1 MGSSLSDLM
10 LACGVL
16 NCPAWFSEVPLPHWP
31 MPHQVDMM
39 KKYPRFTRFGDFG
52 EPGIGKTY
60 PAMTHAVFMASI
72 GNRVV
77 FTTLPS
83 LIPQLIAEFEVFFP
97 GINNKLKIDHLDCS
111 PAQKRKKE
119 DDWEANGWPDIL
131 VMSYDIYRAYND
143 KHPTKN
149 IGPNRWRLRNINAL
163 GTKDEFASPYFLEDG
178 EPRFPKAQ
186 AYTPDGRQINMK
198 RGTAKNDKQMLL
210 RHREYNVLFFDEGDA
225 LCGLESIL
233 SESVAEMSYR
243 LKDDV
248 AIYILTG
255 TPIPTKLHNAYG
267 LIRLINPDAYM
278 NKAAFIRQHCEMKEF
293 RMPLPGG
300 RTKTVKEICG
310 YFNTDGIYEALW
322 KNASRVQKR
331 DVIDIPDPIIS
342 EHRVRLSGAHLKLY
356 RNIINNRFAELGDT
370 VLMPD
375 NVSALRHMALQ
386 IISCP
391 GKFDPAMAETNEL
404 AKATKELVGV
414 LNPTA
419 KRKLI
424 IFAYYREAIEG
435 LAAAYAERNV
445 AVIYGGSTDRQGQ
458 LDKFQK
464 DDSCDTIIIQ
474 WVSGGAG
481 LNLQVASYI
490 IFYEC
495 PTSPKAAKQAIARAD
510 RKGQMNIVNVYFM
523 RVMGTLSDKNFKALL
538 ENEESN
544 NRAIKDKHD
553 LLFELLA

>member
-1 MGSSLSDLM
+1 MASSLNDLM
-10 LACGVL
+10 LACGVT
-16 NCPAWFSEVPLPHWP
+16 NAPAWFAEVGLPHWP
-31 MPHQVDMM
+31 MPHQLDMM
-39 KKYPRFTRFGDFG
+39 MKYPRFDRYGDFG

-60 PAMTHAVFMASI
+60 PAMTHAVFMAAI

-97 GINNKLKIDHLDCS
+97 GINRRLKIDHLDCS
-111 PAQKRKKE
+111 PAHKKKKE
-119 DDWEANGWPDIL
+119 ADWEANGWPDIL
-131 VMSYDIYRAYND
+131 VMSYDIYRKYND
-143 KHPTKN
+143 KHPYKN
-149 IGPNRWRLRNINAL
+149 VGPNLWRLKDVNAA
-163 GTKDEFASPYFLEDG
+163 GTKAEFAHMFFNDEG
-178 EPRFPKAQ
+178 EPKYPKAQ
-186 AYTPDGRQINMK
+186 AYTPAGQLINMK
-198 RGTAKNDKQMLL
+198 RGTIKNDKQMMLC
-210 RHREYNVLFFDEGDA
+210 HRDYNVLFFDEGDA

-233 SESVAEMSYR
+233 SESVAEMSMR

-248 AIYILTG
+248 AIYIMTG
-255 TPIPTKLHNAYG
+255 TPVPTKLHNAYG

-278 NKAAFIRQHCEMKEF
+278 NKAAFIRQHCELKEF
-293 RMPLPGG
+293 RLPLPGG
-300 RTKTVKEICG
+300 RSKTVKEICG
-310 YFNTDGIYEALW
+310 YFATDGIYEALF

-331 DVIDIPDPIIS
+331 DVINIPDPIIS
-342 EHRVRLSGAHLKLY
+342 EHRVKLSGAHLKLY
-356 RNIINNRFAELGDT
+356 KNIINNQFAVLGDT

-391 GKFDPAMAETNEL
+391 GKFDPGMTETNEL
-404 AKATKELVGV
+404 AKATRELVGV
-414 LNPTA
+414 LNPSA

-435 LAAAYAERNV
+435 LAMQYADRNT
-445 AVIYGGSTDRQGQ
+445 AVIYGGSTDRQGE
-458 LDKFQK
+458 LNKFQN
-464 DDSCDTIIIQ
+464 DDTCDTIIIQ

-510 RKGQMNIVNVYFM
+510 RKGQVNIVNVYFM

-553 LLFELLA
+553 LLFELLG